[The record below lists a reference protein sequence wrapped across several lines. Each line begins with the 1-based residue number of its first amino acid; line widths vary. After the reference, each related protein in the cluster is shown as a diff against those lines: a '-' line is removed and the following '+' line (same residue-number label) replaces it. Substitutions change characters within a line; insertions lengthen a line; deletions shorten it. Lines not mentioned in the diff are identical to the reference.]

1 MGDLVRA
8 SAPSPVQV
16 WNEASLEQRRT
27 LFATWMGWVL
37 DAFDFTILLLVV
49 PDIAR
54 EFKVSLVAVSGVI
67 TATLFCRLFG
77 GLLFGT
83 WADRVG
89 RRLPLMVSVL
99 TFSVFSFLSGLAPT
113 FALFFLIR
121 MLFGVGMGGEWA
133 AGTPLAMESWPQ
145 RYRGVASGFLQGGW
159 PVGYLIATVVY
170 FIVYPTFGWRA
181 LFFVGVLPALLVLYI
196 RTRVPESPLW
206 SGQQARQAA
215 SLVDRVSLLRLFKRD
230 LLPTTVHAFV
240 VMGAMMC
247 SYYALNALW
256 PTFLTTQLHLSVG
269 ERTVF
274 VIVLNVGSLLGYW
287 LAGWWSEQVGRRTT
301 LVAYAVVGIL
311 FIPLYTL
318 LPIKATVLIGGFLV
332 GAAGIGLW
340 GAIPAY
346 LAERFPTEVRGAG
359 PGSAY
364 HIGAAIGS
372 FAPTVVALM
381 AAAGLTLGQAI
392 AIGGA
397 VALALIVLTVGLGPE
412 THGRTLAAAEP
423 EVGREPAPG

>member
-1 MGDLVRA
+1 MRDVVR
-8 SAPSPVQV
+8 PSQSLPVRL
-16 WNEASLEQRRT
+16 WNEASADQRRA
-27 LFATWMGWVL
+27 LFAAWAGWVL

-83 WADRVG
+83 WSDRVG

-99 TFSVFSFLSGLAPT
+99 TFSVFSFFSGLAPV
-113 FALFFLIR
+113 FWVFFLIR

-133 AGTPLAMESWPQ
+133 AGTPLAMESWPE
-145 RYRGVASGFLQGGW
+145 RSRGVASGFLQGGW
-159 PVGYLIATVVY
+159 PVGYLLATVVY
-170 FIVYPTFGWRA
+170 FLVYPVFGWRA

-196 RTRVPESPLW
+196 RARVPESPVW
-206 SGQQARQAA
+206 SRQERQERR
-215 SLVDRVSLLRLFKRD
+215 SLVDRLSLLRLFKPD
-230 LLPTTVHAFV
+230 LLATTLHAFV

-269 ERTVF
+269 ERTLF

-287 LAGWWSEQVGRRTT
+287 FAGWWSEQVGRRTT
-301 LVAYAVVGIL
+301 LVAYAVLGIICL
-311 FIPLYTL
+311 PLYTL
-318 LPIKATVLIGGFLV
+318 VPVKATVLVGGFLIGAV
-332 GAAGIGLW
+332 GVGLW

-346 LAERFPTEVRGAG
+346 LAERFPTAVRGAG
-359 PGSAY
+359 PGTAY
-364 HIGAAIGS
+364 HVGAAIGS
-372 FAPTVVALM
+372 FAPTVVALI

-397 VALALIVLTVGLGPE
+397 VALAMIVLTVALGPE
-412 THGRTLAAAEP
+412 TRGRTLSFES
-423 EVGREPAPG
+423 EPAPG

>member
-1 MGDLVRA
+1 MGDEVRPTA
-8 SAPSPVQV
+8 VSPVRV
-16 WNEASLEQRRT
+16 WGEASPEQRRT
-27 LFATWMGWVL
+27 LFATWTGWVL

-54 EFKVSLVAVSGVI
+54 EFRVGLVAVSGVI

-89 RRLPLMVSVL
+89 RRLPLMISVL
-99 TFSVFSFLSGLAPT
+99 TFSVCSFLSGLAPT
-113 FALFFLIR
+113 FGLFFLIR

-159 PVGYLIATVVY
+159 PVGYLLATVVY
-170 FIVYPTFGWRA
+170 FTVYPAFGWRA

-196 RTRVPESPLW
+196 RSRVPESPAW
-206 SGQQARQAA
+206 SAQGRPARGGLAE
-215 SLVDRVSLLRLFKRD
+215 RVSLLRLFQRD
-230 LLPTTVHAFV
+230 LLPTTLHAFV

-256 PTFLTTQLHLSVG
+256 PTFLTTQMHLSVA
-269 ERTVF
+269 ERTLF

-287 LAGWWSEQVGRRTT
+287 FAGWWSELVGRRTA
-301 LVAYAVVGIL
+301 LVAYAVVGVL
-311 FIPLYTL
+311 CVPLYTL
-318 LPIKATVLIGGFLV
+318 VLVKASILIGGFLIGAV
-332 GAAGIGLW
+332 GVGLW
-340 GAIPAY
+340 GVIPAY
-346 LAERFPTEVRGAG
+346 LAERFPTAVRGAG

-364 HIGAAIGS
+364 HVGAAIGS
-372 FAPTVVALM
+372 FAPTIVALM
-381 AAAGLTLGQAI
+381 ATAGLGLGRAI
-392 AIGGA
+392 AVGGA
-397 VALALIVLTVGLGPE
+397 VALALIVLVVGLGPE
-412 THGRTLAAAEP
+412 TRRATLGFEGEAGP
-423 EVGREPAPG
+423 EPA

>member
-1 MGDLVRA
+1 MRDVVR
-8 SAPSPVQV
+8 PSQSLPVRL
-16 WNEASLEQRRT
+16 WNEASANQRRA
-27 LFATWMGWVL
+27 LFAAWAGWVL

-83 WADRVG
+83 WSDRVG

-99 TFSVFSFLSGLAPT
+99 TFSVFSFFSGLAPA
-113 FALFFLIR
+113 FWVFFLIR

-133 AGTPLAMESWPQ
+133 AGTPLAMESWPE
-145 RYRGVASGFLQGGW
+145 RSRGVASGFLQGGW
-159 PVGYLIATVVY
+159 PVGYLLATVVY
-170 FIVYPTFGWRA
+170 FLVYPVFGWRA

-196 RTRVPESPLW
+196 RARVPESPVW
-206 SGQQARQAA
+206 SRQERPERR
-215 SLVDRVSLLRLFKRD
+215 SLVDRLSLLRLFKAD
-230 LLPTTVHAFV
+230 LLATTLHAFV

-256 PTFLTTQLHLSVG
+256 PTFLTTQLRLSVG
-269 ERTVF
+269 ERTLF

-287 LAGWWSEQVGRRTT
+287 FAGWWSEQVGRRTT
-301 LVAYAVVGIL
+301 LVAYAVLGIICL
-311 FIPLYTL
+311 PLYTL
-318 LPIKATVLIGGFLV
+318 VPVKATVLVGGFLIGAV
-332 GAAGIGLW
+332 GVGLW

-346 LAERFPTEVRGAG
+346 LAERFPTAVRGAG
-359 PGSAY
+359 PGTAY
-364 HIGAAIGS
+364 HVGAAIGS

-397 VALALIVLTVGLGPE
+397 VALAMIVVTVALGPE
-412 THGRTLAAAEP
+412 TRGRTLSFES
-423 EVGREPAPG
+423 EPAPG

>member
-1 MGDLVRA
+1 MGDLDRP
-8 SAPSPVQV
+8 APASPVRV
-16 WNEASLEQRRT
+16 WNEASAEQRRT
-27 LFATWMGWVL
+27 LFATWTGWVL

-99 TFSVFSFLSGLAPT
+99 AFSVFSFLSGLAPS
-113 FALFFLIR
+113 FAAFFVIR

-133 AGTPLAMESWPQ
+133 AGTPLAMESWPE

-159 PVGYLIATVVY
+159 PVGYLMATVVY
-170 FIVYPTFGWRA
+170 FAVYPTFGWRT

-196 RTRVPESPLW
+196 RSRVPESPVW
-206 SGQQARQAA
+206 SAHRVPEQG
-215 SLVDRVSLLRLFKRD
+215 SLVERVSLLRLFKVD
-230 LLPTTVHAFV
+230 LLPTTLHAFL

-256 PTFLTTQLHLSVG
+256 PTFLTSQMHLSVG

-274 VIVLNVGSLLGYW
+274 VIVLNIGSLAGYW
-287 LAGWWSEQVGRRTT
+287 FAGWWSEQVGRRTT
-301 LVAYAVVGIL
+301 LIVYAVVGIL
-311 FIPLYTL
+311 CVPLYTL
-318 LPIKATVLIGGFLV
+318 VLVKATVLIGGFLV
-332 GAAGIGLW
+332 GA
-340 GAIPAY
+340 
-346 LAERFPTEVRGAG
+346 VD
-359 PGSAY
+359 
-364 HIGAAIGS
+364 HVGAAIGS
-372 FAPTVVALM
+372 FAPTVVALI

-397 VALALIVLTVGLGPE
+397 VALALIVLSVGLGPE
-412 THGRTLAAAEP
+412 TRGRTLKVEGKP
-423 EVGREPAPG
+423 VREPAPG